1 MYLNIEPDGKSH
13 VVVFYNSNP
22 SGKFKFS
29 YCIYDFKIFYL
40 T

>member
-22 SGKFKFS
+22 SGKLKFT
-29 YCIYDFKIFYL
+29 YYI
-40 T
+40 